1 MNIAMLGTCKTPP
14 RGPRVGFMV
23 AGGGEAVTFTDLAA
37 LGGLTLPE
45 LQKDTQELISQKISA
60 VNTSTPNPV
69 DLGMFGLD
77 FNVMSHTIM
86 AMAQDDCIDVIIPFL
101 SVDFISTFQRDQIED
116 GPGIIIEA
124 AKKAKSRLFP
134 FCQHVHRTTSTSKRP
149 GFPCF
154 LPSETRDFPCLR
166 PHRTVSIRSQ
176 SILNGSANIDRNRTG
191 PQSVSRTAPR

>member
-1 MNIAMLGTCKTPP
+1 MQKPAS
-14 RGPRVGFMV
+14 GPRVGFMV

-37 LGGLTLPE
+37 LGGLALPE

-124 AKKAKSRLFP
+124 AKKAKKPVIPVL
-134 FCQHVHRTTSTSKRP
+134 ST
-149 GFPCF
+149 C
-154 LPSETRDFPCLR
+154 
-166 PHRTVSIRSQ
+166 SQ
-176 SILNGSANIDRNRTG
+176 DNIDIEKTRISMFSSFRDAGLPVFATTQDCIYSISKYLEWVG
-191 PQSVSRTAPR
+191 KHR